1 MQEQASALD
10 YTYWESND
18 CTLDNRDG
26 LYKNLEGLIALPSS
40 LLPILVR
47 HFHGVSHVGQRGV
60 IGAIKSR
67 FVIKKTSHAV
77 KRILAT
83 CLTCARTNVGKPKAK
98 HQHLPQ
104 PDFPFHTL
112 QIDFTHMPAQ
122 GSIKYLLVIVDQFSK
137 WVEAY
142 PTSKE
147 TAEVVC
153 QKLCNEIIPRF
164 GIPHQINSDRGPSF
178 TSEVIQKC
186 AKTLAIDWKYH
197 VPYHPQSSG
206 VVERMNR
213 TIKNRLTKAMIETG
227 MTWIKLL
234 PQILC
239 EIRMTPSAA
248 TKLSPFE
255 IIMGRPFPT
264 PWSASRGAPLL
275 EGDIDTALSDYVHNL
290 VETLNNNYQKVCL
303 SQPLPSIDPT
313 HPWKPGDAVLVQSL
327 KPRALGEAAC
337 SSPQTVLAVTR
348 TSILTDG
355 QPQWIHA
362 SRVKTSPTKP
372 PKASDQVDDDSGEPA
387 PGFNTPI
394 DDDSGEPAPGS
405 NPPTHTQSLINTQRL
420 KEPRLRKPSDPRLNN
435 NKVLEHPAGTESL
448 EYHTMSNLIK
458 IDCFILIMEKMK
470 CPLSSH
476 DAYTVS
482 LELGTRPGDD

>member
-1 MQEQASALD
+1 
-10 YTYWESND
+10 
-18 CTLDNRDG
+18 
-26 LYKNLEGLIALPSS
+26 
-40 LLPILVR
+40 
-47 HFHGVSHVGQRGV
+47 
-60 IGAIKSR
+60 
-67 FVIKKTSHAV
+67 
-77 KRILAT
+77 
-83 CLTCARTNVGKPKAK
+83 
-98 HQHLPQ
+98 
-104 PDFPFHTL
+104 
-112 QIDFTHMPAQ
+112 MPAQ

-186 AKTLAIDWKYH
+186 AKTLGIDWKYH

-227 MTWIKLL
+227 MTWVKLL
-234 PQILC
+234 PQVLC

-275 EGDIDTALSDYVHNL
+275 EGDVDTALSDYVHNL
-290 VETLNNNYQKVCL
+290 VETLNNNYQKL
-303 SQPLPSIDPT
+303 SQPLPSTDPT
-313 HPWKPGDAVLVQSL
+313 HPWKTGDVVLVKSL
-327 KPRALGEAAC
+327 KPRTPGEVVY

-362 SRVKTSPTKP
+362 SRVKSSPTEP
-372 PKASDQVDDDSGEPA
+372 SQASDQADDDSGEPA
-387 PGFNTPI
+387 PGANI
-394 DDDSGEPAPGS
+394 H
-405 NPPTHTQSLINTQRL
+405 THTQSLINTQRL
-420 KEPRLRKPSDPRLNN
+420 KEPRLRELFDPPH
-435 NKVLEHPAGTESL
+435 EQQQ
-448 EYHTMSNLIK
+448 
-458 IDCFILIMEKMK
+458 
-470 CPLSSH
+470 
-476 DAYTVS
+476 
-482 LELGTRPGDD
+482 GTRTSSRNRKPRVPHDV